1 MYTWG
6 YIKASALAK
15 LDLSADEA
23 NATGLINKFSI
34 FANEAMTH
42 ICSSIKPNRTFAT
55 ITIWN
60 NEEEMLKDLRSQGT
74 DEEVIAGYIA
84 AKPYVNTPVTM
95 PSDFIS
101 FGNDVCTYDT
111 DECVDIPCTDEDM
124 RYIGYNRIKFYHT
137 GKFTISYN
145 ARWFDFYTS
154 YIDDDTYLTNVP
166 DDIADCLPSYIASQ
180 CYKPNDEIKATLYRN
195 EYEVLLSRID
205 ATDYSQTKVFTIG
218 GNW

>member
-1 MYTWG
+1 MYTWS
-6 YIKASALAK
+6 YLIDASLAK
-15 LDLSADEA
+15 LDLTQDEA
-23 NATGLINKFSI
+23 TQQNLLGRFYIY
-34 FANEAMTH
+34 ANEVITQV
-42 ICSSIKPNRTFAT
+42 CSAVKPKHTFVT
-55 ITIWN
+55 FVVN
-60 NEEEMLKDLRSQGT
+60 KDDVGT
-74 DEEVIAGYIA
+74 
-84 AKPYVNTPVTM
+84 KLFTM
-95 PSDFIS
+95 PDDFIS
-101 FGNDVCTYDT
+101 FGDDINTKVVLDKNLYNPETQTFGREVMSEAT
-111 DECVDIPCTDEDM
+111 DFDFQ
-124 RYIGYNRIKFYHT
+124 YKGYNQLVFYKEGT
-137 GKFTISYN
+137 YTISYN

>member
-1 MYTWG
+1 M
-6 YIKASALAK
+6 IAST
-15 LDLSADEA
+15 S
-23 NATGLINKFSI
+23 NKFSI

-42 ICSSIKPNRTFAT
+42 ICSSIKTNRTFAT

-166 DDIADCLPSYIASQ
+166 DDIADCLPSYIVSQ
-180 CYKPNDEIKATLYRN
+180 CYKPND
-195 EYEVLLSRID
+195 
-205 ATDYSQTKVFTIG
+205 
-218 GNW
+218 